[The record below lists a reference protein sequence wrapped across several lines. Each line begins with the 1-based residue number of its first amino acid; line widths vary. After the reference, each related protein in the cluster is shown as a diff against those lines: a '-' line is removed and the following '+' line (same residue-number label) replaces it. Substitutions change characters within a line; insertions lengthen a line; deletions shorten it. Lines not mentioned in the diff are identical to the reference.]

1 MSQLLLLSKK
11 ELEIGTHDRER
22 NRGIEVLT
30 YRNTCN
36 WQWRCQVWEN
46 FPNLNNKFVI
56 EDAQKCKI
64 IRVLRKKKKLVK
76 WQELL
81 IKMSYLIKLW
91 IIQKWTF
98 SSLFYASLT
107 LETGRAHRTGDQEG
121 TWGKNQSC
129 NAGWAQTGCHF
140 TPVPLLRSIT
150 KFSTSDFVSLRCR
163 EKQNIFVS
171 WQQWR
176 HSSSLIFFLS
186 DPAQLFTK
194 DLRDSKSHLINW
206 IS

>member
-81 IKMSYLIKLW
+81 IKMSYLIKL
-91 IIQKWTF
+91 
-98 SSLFYASLT
+98 
-107 LETGRAHRTGDQEG
+107 
-121 TWGKNQSC
+121 
-129 NAGWAQTGCHF
+129 
-140 TPVPLLRSIT
+140 
-150 KFSTSDFVSLRCR
+150 
-163 EKQNIFVS
+163 
-171 WQQWR
+171 
-176 HSSSLIFFLS
+176 
-186 DPAQLFTK
+186 
-194 DLRDSKSHLINW
+194 
-206 IS
+206 